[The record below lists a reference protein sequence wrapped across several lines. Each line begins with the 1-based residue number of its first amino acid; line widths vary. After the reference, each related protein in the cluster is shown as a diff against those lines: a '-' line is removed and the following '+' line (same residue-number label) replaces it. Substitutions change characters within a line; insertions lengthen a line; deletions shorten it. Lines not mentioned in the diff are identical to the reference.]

1 MPCICYLRSMSQII
15 SGPIAKLL
23 EGKNFAFVAT
33 LMKDGSPQITPVWI
47 DFEKDTNTVLVN
59 TAEGRIKHKNISRDP
74 RVAISVVNHSNPY
87 EMVTIRGKVIE
98 QITKDA
104 AEHADKLAKK
114 YLGLDKYP
122 YHSPNEKRVILKIEP
137 ARVFHQQ
144 PPR

>member
-1 MPCICYLRSMSQII
+1 MSQTI
-15 SGPIAKLL
+15 SGPTAKLL
-23 EGKNFAFVAT
+23 EAKNFAFVAT

-47 DFEKDTNTVLVN
+47 DFEKNTNTILIN
-59 TAEGRIKHKNISRDP
+59 TAEGRIKHKNLSRDP
-74 RVAISVVNHSNPY
+74 RIAISVVNHENPY

-98 QITKDA
+98 EITKDA

-122 YHSPNEKRVILKIEP
+122 YHSPKEKRVILKIKPE
-137 ARVFHQQ
+137 RVYHQQ

>member
-1 MPCICYLRSMSQII
+1 MSCICYLSMSQII
-15 SGPIAKLL
+15 SGPTAKLL
-23 EGKNFAFVAT
+23 EEKNFAFVAT

-47 DFEKDTNTVLVN
+47 DFEKDTNTVLIN

-74 RVAISVVNHSNPY
+74 RIAISVVNHNNPY

-98 QITKDA
+98 QITKGA

-137 ARVFHQQ
+137 ERVFHQQ
-144 PPR
+144 PPK